1 MIRFIKKIKGYN
13 INLKELKMFA
23 EKVLKNYG
31 KEKEDVTVLLCGNRL
46 IKKLNME
53 YLSRNRPTDVISFP
67 INEILEDRRYLGDIA
82 ISLPYA
88 LKSAKKRGEILEN
101 ELKKL
106 LIHGILHLLGWDHEK
121 DSGEMRKE
129 ERKIE
134 KIMMGRK

>member
-13 INLKELKMFA
+13 INLKELEMFA
-23 EKVLKNYG
+23 EKILKNYG

-53 YLSRNRPTDVISFP
+53 YLSKNRPTDVISFP

-82 ISLPYA
+82 ISVPYA

-129 ERKIE
+129 ERKLK
-134 KIMMGRK
+134 KIMIE